1 MNPYSRVGSDAM
13 ARIRY
18 HRLPTERPNPRSRA
32 LDRLQPGA
40 IARLMNRADLDA
52 LRAVARA
59 APAIGRAVAA
69 IAELLAGGGGLI
81 FVRAGTSGQL
91 GGLQAA
97 QCSPTLKTRCRQGP
111 AVLARRRRA

>member
-1 MNPYSRVGSDAM
+1 MSPIVRPRTSDGSRETSTSSPDRTAAMDPYTRVGSDAM

-52 LRAVARA
+52 LRAVGRA
-59 APAIGRAVAA
+59 APAIGRAGAA
-69 IAELLAGGGGLI
+69 ILGRPRSGG
-81 FVRAGTSGQL
+81 R
-91 GGLQAA
+91 
-97 QCSPTLKTRCRQGP
+97 
-111 AVLARRRRA
+111 